1 METGT
6 ERQRPRLAR
15 HLQMAEVYAD
25 QTLSQRFASDLN
37 HLIADTK
44 TTPREPSATW
54 EEWELAARQTL
65 GPSLADMVFPTGQA
79 KAPVIPPNQRHLW
92 RNRLKNMRDAVTS
105 EPHPWPELRMTVAR
119 LYLDLL
125 AAGVWETGE
134 EWRPE
139 LRDVVSALPLR
150 GGETVPG
157 QVESYLSS
165 LIAVGLALLCQEA
178 DLFGSGPYD
187 AIAKSAWEKAAEVAA
202 FADADQ
208 AERYLYH
215 PDQPYARVVT
225 RTDLDWVIELAVDSA
240 DDPHA
245 ELRAAFES
253 AGLDVELID
262 GAWVSK
268 GTFRNPRRA
277 AARIATLVNGNCVTM
292 AYNDKRASVIIRD
305 GREVVVADSTA
316 PRWRYY
322 KLTTMATP
330 ESLLGDA
337 EGLPPTR
344 ENDPFRPVPER
355 VRALLDAAGVNA
367 QHILVLFDSFRPRL
381 GTTR

>member
-6 ERQRPRLAR
+6 EHPQPRLAR
-15 HLQMAEVYAD
+15 HLAMAEVYAD

-37 HLIADTK
+37 HLLAEAK
-44 TTPREPSATW
+44 ETPRTPSATW
-54 EEWELAARQTL
+54 EDCRAAVARTI
-65 GPSLADMVFPTGQA
+65 GPSLTDMVLPDAPAT
-79 KAPVIPPNQRHLW
+79 APVIPPNQRHLW
-92 RNRLKNMRDAVTS
+92 RNRLRVMRDAVTS
-105 EPHPWPELRMTVAR
+105 EPQPWPELRMTVAR

-125 AAGVWETGE
+125 AAGVWESGE

-139 LRDVVSALPLR
+139 LRDVVSTLPLR
-150 GGETVPG
+150 DDESCPG
-157 QVESYLSS
+157 QLESYLSS
-165 LIAVGLALLCQEA
+165 LIAVCLALLCQEA
-178 DLFGSGPYD
+178 DLFGNAPND
-187 AIAKSAWEKAAEVAA
+187 AIAKSAWDKAAEIAA

-215 PDQPYARVVT
+215 PDQPYARVAT
-225 RTDLDWVIELAVDSA
+225 RTDVDWVIELAVDSA

-262 GAWVSK
+262 GVWVSK

-277 AARIATLVNGNCVTM
+277 AARIATLVGDQCVTM
-292 AYNDKRASVIIRD
+292 AYNDKRASVIIRN
-305 GREVVVADSTA
+305 GREVVVADSVA

-322 KLTTMATP
+322 RLTTMATP

-344 ENDPFRPVPER
+344 ENDPFRPVPDR
-355 VRALLDAAGVNA
+355 VTALFDAAGVNS
-367 QHILVLFDSFRPRL
+367 QHILMLFDSFRPRL
-381 GTTR
+381 R

>member
-6 ERQRPRLAR
+6 EPPQPRLAR
-15 HLQMAEVYAD
+15 HLAMAEVYAD

-37 HLIADTK
+37 HLLAETK
-44 TTPREPSATW
+44 QTPRTPTSTW
-54 EEWELAARQTL
+54 DEWRAAVARTI
-65 GPSLADMVFPTGQA
+65 GPPLTDMVLPSEPA
-79 KAPVIPPNQRHLW
+79 SAPVIPPNQRHLW
-92 RNRLKNMRDAVTS
+92 RNRLRAMHAAVTS
-105 EPHPWPELRMTVAR
+105 EPQPWPELRMTVAR

-125 AAGVWETGE
+125 AAGVWESGE

-139 LRDVVSALPLR
+139 LRDVVSTLPLR
-150 GGETVPG
+150 DGESAPG
-157 QVESYLSS
+157 QLESYLSS
-165 LIAVGLALLCQEA
+165 LIAVCLALLTQEA
-178 DLFGSGPYD
+178 DLFGSAPND
-187 AIAKSAWEKAAEVAA
+187 AIAKSAWDKAAEVAA
-202 FADADQ
+202 FADAEQ

-215 PDQPYARVVT
+215 PDQPYARVAT
-225 RTDLDWVIELAVDSA
+225 RTDVDWVIELAVDSA

-262 GAWVSK
+262 GVWVSK

-277 AARIATLVNGNCVTM
+277 AARIATLVGEQCVTM
-292 AYNDKRASVIIRD
+292 AYNDKRASVIIRN

-344 ENDPFRPVPER
+344 ENDPFRPVPDR
-355 VRALLDAAGVNA
+355 VAALFEAADVNS
-367 QHILVLFDSFRPRL
+367 QHILMLFDSFRPRL
-381 GTTR
+381 R

>member
-1 METGT
+1 
-6 ERQRPRLAR
+6 
-15 HLQMAEVYAD
+15 
-25 QTLSQRFASDLN
+25 
-37 HLIADTK
+37 
-44 TTPREPSATW
+44 
-54 EEWELAARQTL
+54 
-65 GPSLADMVFPTGQA
+65 
-79 KAPVIPPNQRHLW
+79 
-92 RNRLKNMRDAVTS
+92 
-105 EPHPWPELRMTVAR
+105 MTVAR

-125 AAGVWETGE
+125 AAGVWESGE

-139 LRDVVSALPLR
+139 LRDIVSTLPIQP
-150 GGETVPG
+150 GETAPG
-157 QVESYLSS
+157 QLESYMSS
-165 LIAVGLALLCQEA
+165 LVAVCLALLCQEA
-178 DLFGSGPYD
+178 DLFGSSPND
-187 AIAKSAWEKAAEVAA
+187 AIAKTAWDKAAEVAA
-202 FADADQ
+202 FADAEQ

-225 RTDLDWVIELAVDSA
+225 RTDVDWVIELAVDSA

-253 AGLDVELID
+253 AGLEVDLI
-262 GAWVSK
+262 GGVWVSQ

-277 AARIATLVNGNCVTM
+277 AARIATLVGESCVTM

-305 GREVVVADSTA
+305 GRDVVVADSTA

-322 KLTTMATP
+322 KLTTLATP

-344 ENDPFRPVPER
+344 ENDPFRPIPAR
-355 VRALLDAAGVNA
+355 VQALFEAGGVNA

-381 GTTR
+381 R

>member
-1 METGT
+1 
-6 ERQRPRLAR
+6 
-15 HLQMAEVYAD
+15 
-25 QTLSQRFASDLN
+25 
-37 HLIADTK
+37 
-44 TTPREPSATW
+44 
-54 EEWELAARQTL
+54 
-65 GPSLADMVFPTGQA
+65 MVFPNA
-79 KAPVIPPNQRHLW
+79 PASAPVIPPNQRHLW
-92 RNRLKNMRDAVTS
+92 RNRLRGMREAVS
-105 EPHPWPELRMTVAR
+105 NEPHPWPELRMTVAR

-125 AAGVWETGE
+125 AAGVWESGE

-139 LRDVVSALPLR
+139 LRDIVSTLPIQS
-150 GGETVPG
+150 GETVPG
-157 QVESYLSS
+157 ELESYVSS
-165 LIAVGLALLCQEA
+165 LVAVCLALLCQEA
-178 DLFGSGPYD
+178 DLFGSSPND
-187 AIAKSAWEKAAEVAA
+187 AIAKSAWDKAAEVAA
-202 FADADQ
+202 FADAEQ

-215 PDQPYARVVT
+215 PDQPYARVAT
-225 RTDLDWVIELAVDSA
+225 RTDVDWVIELAVDSA

-253 AGLDVELID
+253 AGLEVELMD
-262 GAWVSK
+262 GVWVSK

-322 KLTTMATP
+322 KLTTLATP

-355 VRALLDAAGVNA
+355 VKNLFEAAGVNS

-381 GTTR
+381 R

>member
-6 ERQRPRLAR
+6 EQQRPRLAR
-15 HLQMAEVYAD
+15 HLKMAEVYAD

-37 HLIADTK
+37 HLIAETK
-44 TTPREPSATW
+44 TTRRAPESNW
-54 EEWELAARQTL
+54 DEWLKAVTQTV
-65 GPSLADMVFPTGQA
+65 GPSLAEMVFPEA
-79 KAPVIPPNQRHLW
+79 PASAPVIPANQRHLW
-92 RNRLKNMRDAVTS
+92 RNRLRGMRDAVSS
-105 EPHPWPELRMTVAR
+105 EPHPWPEVRMTVAR

-125 AAGVWETGE
+125 AAGVWESGE

-139 LRDVVSALPLR
+139 LRDIVSILPIQP
-150 GGETVPG
+150 GETVPG
-157 QVESYLSS
+157 ELESYISS
-165 LIAVGLALLCQEA
+165 LVAVGLALLCQEA
-178 DLFGSGPYD
+178 DLFGSSPND
-187 AIAKSAWEKAAEVAA
+187 AIAKTAWDKAAEVAA
-202 FADADQ
+202 FADAEQ

-215 PDQPYARVVT
+215 PDQPYARVAT
-225 RTDLDWVIELAVDSA
+225 RTDVDWVIELAVDSA

-253 AGLDVELID
+253 AGLEVDLI
-262 GAWVSK
+262 GGVWVSE

-277 AARIATLVNGNCVTM
+277 AARIATLVGGRCVTM

-305 GREVVVADSTA
+305 GRDVVVADSTA

-322 KLTTMATP
+322 KLTTLATP

-344 ENDPFRPVPER
+344 ENEPFRPIPAR
-355 VRALLDAAGVNA
+355 VQALFDAGGVNA

-381 GTTR
+381 R

>member
-1 METGT
+1 
-6 ERQRPRLAR
+6 
-15 HLQMAEVYAD
+15 MAEVYAD
-25 QTLSQRFASDLN
+25 QTLSQRFASDMN
-37 HLIADTK
+37 HLLTEAK
-44 TTPREPSATW
+44 TTPRERSTDWDDWLMAVN
-54 EEWELAARQTL
+54 RTL
-65 GPSLADMVFPTGQA
+65 GPSLTDLVFPTNPA
-79 KAPVIPPNQRHLW
+79 AAPVIPPNQRHLW
-92 RNRLKNMRDAVTS
+92 RNRLRVMREAVAT

-139 LRDVVSALPLR
+139 LRDVVSTLPLAD
-150 GGETVPG
+150 GESVPG
-157 QVESYLSS
+157 QVETYLSS
-165 LIAVGLALLCQEA
+165 LIAVSLALLCQEA
-178 DLFGSGPYD
+178 DLFGSGPND

-202 FADADQ
+202 FADAEQ

-215 PDQPYARVVT
+215 PDQPYARVAT
-225 RTDLDWVIELAVDSA
+225 RTDVDWVIELAVDSA

-253 AGLDVELID
+253 AGLEVELI
-262 GAWVSK
+262 GGVWVSR

-277 AARIATLVNGNCVTM
+277 AARIATLVGDRCVTM

-305 GREVVVADSTA
+305 GRDLIVADSVA
-316 PRWRYY
+316 PRWRHYR
-322 KLTTMATP
+322 LTTLATP

-344 ENDPFRPVPER
+344 ENDPFRPIPDR
-355 VRALLDAAGVNA
+355 VQARLDAAGVNA

-381 GTTR
+381 R

>member
-1 METGT
+1 VETGT
-6 ERQRPRLAR
+6 EHPQPRLAR
-15 HLQMAEVYAD
+15 HLAMAEVYAD

-37 HLIADTK
+37 HLLAETK
-44 TTPREPSATW
+44 ETPRNPSSTW
-54 EEWELAARQTL
+54 DDWHAAVTRAL
-65 GPSLADMVFPTGQA
+65 GPSLTDMVLPDAPAT
-79 KAPVIPPNQRHLW
+79 APVIPPTQRHLW
-92 RNRLKNMRDAVTS
+92 RNRLRAMHDAVTS
-105 EPHPWPELRMTVAR
+105 EPQPWPELRMTVAR

-125 AAGVWETGE
+125 AAGVWESGE

-139 LRDVVSALPLR
+139 LRDVVSTLPLR
-150 GGETVPG
+150 DGESAPG
-157 QVESYLSS
+157 QLESYLSS
-165 LIAVGLALLCQEA
+165 LIAVCLALLCQEA
-178 DLFGSGPYD
+178 DLFGSAPND
-187 AIAKSAWEKAAEVAA
+187 AIAKSAWDKAAEIAA
-202 FADADQ
+202 FADAEQ

-225 RTDLDWVIELAVDSA
+225 RTDVDWVIELAVDSA

-262 GAWVSK
+262 GVWVSK

-277 AARIATLVNGNCVTM
+277 AARIATLVGDQCVTM
-292 AYNDKRASVIIRD
+292 AYNDKRASVIIRN

-316 PRWRYY
+316 PRWSYY
-322 KLTTMATP
+322 RLTTLATP

-344 ENDPFRPVPER
+344 ENDPFRPVPAR
-355 VRALLDAAGVNA
+355 VAALFESAGVNS
-367 QHILVLFDSFRPRL
+367 QHILMLFDSFRPRL
-381 GTTR
+381 R

>member
-1 METGT
+1 
-6 ERQRPRLAR
+6 
-15 HLQMAEVYAD
+15 MAEVYAD

-37 HLIADTK
+37 HLIAATK
-44 TTPREPSATW
+44 TTPRPASSGWDEWLDTAT
-54 EEWELAARQTL
+54 QTL
-65 GPSLADMVFPTGQA
+65 GPSLADMVFPSEPA
-79 KAPVIPPNQRHLW
+79 SAPVIPPNQRHLW
-92 RNRLKNMRDAVTS
+92 RNRLKIMHDAVSS
-105 EPHPWPELRMTVAR
+105 EPYPWPELRMTVAR

-125 AAGVWETGE
+125 AAGVWESGE
-134 EWRPE
+134 QWRPE
-139 LRDVVSALPLR
+139 LRDVVSTLPIR
-150 GGETVPG
+150 SDENVPG
-157 QVESYLSS
+157 QLESYVSALV
-165 LIAVGLALLCQEA
+165 AVGLALLCQEA
-178 DLFGSGPYD
+178 DLFGSGPND
-187 AIAKSAWEKAAEVAA
+187 AIAKTAWDRAAEVAA
-202 FADADQ
+202 FAEAEQ

-225 RTDLDWVIELAVDSA
+225 RTDVDWVIELAVDSA

-253 AGLDVELID
+253 AGLEVELM
-262 GAWVSK
+262 GGVWVSK

-305 GREVVVADSTA
+305 GRDLVVADSTA

-322 KLTTMATP
+322 KLTTLATP

-344 ENDPFRPVPER
+344 ENDPFRPVPAR
-355 VRALLDAAGVNA
+355 VQALLDAGGVNA

-381 GTTR
+381 R

>member
-1 METGT
+1 VETGT
-6 ERQRPRLAR
+6 DHHQPRLAR
-15 HLQMAEVYAD
+15 HLTMAEIYAD

-37 HLIADTK
+37 HLLAQAK
-44 TTPREPSATW
+44 TTTRPPATDW
-54 EEWELAARQTL
+54 DEWMGAVAHTL
-65 GPSLADMVFPTGQA
+65 GPSLTDMVFPTA
-79 KAPVIPPNQRHLW
+79 PPTAPVIPPNQRHLW
-92 RNRLKNMRDAVTS
+92 RNRLKLMRDAVTT

-125 AAGVWETGE
+125 AAGVWESGE

-139 LRDVVSALPLR
+139 LRDLVSALPLR
-150 GGETVPG
+150 DGEAVPG
-157 QVESYLSS
+157 QLESYLSS

-178 DLFGSGPYD
+178 DLFGSGPND
-187 AIAKSAWEKAAEVAA
+187 AIAKSAWDKAAEVAA
-202 FADADQ
+202 FAEAEQ

-215 PDQPYARVVT
+215 PNQPYARVVS
-225 RTDLDWVIELAVDSA
+225 RTDVDLVIELAVDSA

-253 AGLDVELID
+253 AGLDVDLID
-262 GAWVSK
+262 GVWVSK

-277 AARIATLVNGNCVTM
+277 AARIATLVGDNCVTM
-292 AYNDKRASVIIRD
+292 AYNDKRASVIIRS

-322 KLTTMATP
+322 RLTTLATP

-344 ENDPFRPVPER
+344 ENDPFRPLPER
-355 VRALLDAAGVNA
+355 IKDLFEAAGVNS

-381 GTTR
+381 R